1 MTKQSSSL
9 IIDIVEFCPQSSF
22 NEVYMAINNNQRTF
36 VYKTIAMFRD
46 VRTPHFHNIKWL
58 RTQLGQVLSKQ
69 MINKVIEQHR
79 L

>member
-1 MTKQSSSL
+1 
-9 IIDIVEFCPQSSF
+9 
-22 NEVYMAINNNQRTF
+22 MAINKNQRTF

-69 MINKVIEQHR
+69 MINKVIDQHG